1 MDITPKARESFHRRF
16 AGRLPSRWL
25 LLPAIL
31 LIGVAA
37 FLAGTYHGKWVA
49 GGRTSFHDT
58 RTIPTEAYVDLV
70 NPRCPVV
77 RKCARSFTSLECAYN
92 FVRDEIS
99 FDPSAPVAPP
109 SEVLA
114 ARRGS
119 CLGKAILL
127 CSLYRAMGVSHEQ
140 VRVVTGEVATPR
152 NLVEHAWVELEKDD
166 VCLQQDATSLLG
178 KFSPE
183 QFVNDDYTDAFI
195 RRKRFCFNDAGFAL
209 ISQLDTLP
217 DGVHPPIPD

>member
-1 MDITPKARESFHRRF
+1 MDNTPRERERFHRRF
-16 AGRLPSRWL
+16 AGRLPRRWL
-25 LLPAIL
+25 LLPAIM
-31 LIGVAA
+31 LIGVTA

-58 RTIPTEAYVDLV
+58 RTIPTEAYVDMV
-70 NPRCPVV
+70 SPRCPVV
-77 RKCARSFTSLECAYN
+77 RKCARNFTSLECAYN

-127 CSLYRAMGVSHEQ
+127 CSLYRAMGVPHKQ

-166 VCLQQDATSLLG
+166 ICLQQDATCLLG
-178 KFSPE
+178 RFSHE

-217 DGVHPPIPD
+217 DGVHPPIPE